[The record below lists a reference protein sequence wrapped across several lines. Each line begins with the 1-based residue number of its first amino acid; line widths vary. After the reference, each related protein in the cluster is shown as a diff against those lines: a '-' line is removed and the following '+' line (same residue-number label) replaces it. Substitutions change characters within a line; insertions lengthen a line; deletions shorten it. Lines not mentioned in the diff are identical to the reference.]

1 MRRVLVIQTAFLGDV
16 VLATP
21 LLEAIHTIHPEATID
36 LLVRKGNESLF
47 TQHPFL
53 HSVFTWDKINHKWSS
68 LLQLTK
74 VFRSQKYDL
83 VINVQRFFTSGL
95 ITLLANGNKSIGFDK
110 NPLSIFFTKKVKHEL
125 QAGLHEIDRNLQLLA
140 SIHPSLPRFLPKLYP
155 SATDNAAVEQYQKQ
169 PYITIAPA
177 SVWATKQLPIQ
188 KWIELIQIHSNKT
201 IYILGGKSDISLAES
216 IKSQAKALTPSLNM
230 INLSGQLNLLQSAS
244 LMKGAQMNYVND
256 SGPMHLAS
264 ATNSPV
270 TVFYCSTVPEFGFGP
285 LSSNA
290 TILQVSQKLPCRPC
304 GLHGYKK
311 CPEKHFNCGNQ
322 IILPQATT

>member
-21 LLEAIHTIHPEATID
+21 LLEALHAIHPDATID

-53 HSVFTWDKINHKWSS
+53 HSVYTWDKSNHKWSS

-83 VINVQRFFTSGL
+83 VVNVQRFFTSGL

-125 QAGLHEIDRNLQLLA
+125 KAGLHEIDRNLQLLA
-140 SIHPSLPRFLPKLYP
+140 SISPSLPRFLPKLYP
-155 SATDNAAVEQYQKQ
+155 SPTDKAAVQKYQKQ

-177 SVWATKQLPIQ
+177 SVWATKQLPIH
-188 KWIELIQIHSNKT
+188 KWIELIQMHANKT
-201 IYILGGKSDISLAES
+201 IYILGGKSDINLAEA
-216 IKSQAKALTPSLNM
+216 IKSQVKASTPSLNI
-230 INLSGQLNLLQSAS
+230 INLAGQLNLLQSAS

-285 LSSNA
+285 LSDNA

-322 IILPQATT
+322 IILP

>member
-21 LLEAIHTIHPEATID
+21 ILEALHTIHPASQID

-47 TQHPFL
+47 TKHPFINTVYVL
-53 HSVFTWDKINHKWSS
+53 DKSNHKWSS
-68 LLQLTK
+68 LIQLTK

-95 ITLLANGNKSIGFDK
+95 ITLLAYGNKSIGFDK
-110 NPLSIFFTKKVKHEL
+110 NPLSIFFTKRVKHQL
-125 QAGLHEIDRNLQLLA
+125 KPGLHEIDRNLQLLG
-140 SIHPSLPRFLPKLYP
+140 SIYPGLPRFLPNLYP
-155 SATDNAAVEQYQKQ
+155 SAADQTAVEQYQKQ
-169 PYITIAPA
+169 SYITIAPA
-177 SVWATKQLPIQ
+177 SVWATKQLPMH
-188 KWIELIQIHSNKT
+188 KWIELIQIHSNQT
-201 IYILGGKSDISLAES
+201 IYILGGKSDVNLAES
-216 IKSQAKALTPSLNM
+216 IKSNVQGSKPSLSI
-230 INLSGQLNLLQSAS
+230 INLAGQLNLLQSAA

-270 TVFYCSTVPEFGFGP
+270 TVFYCSTIPEFGFGP
-285 LSSNA
+285 LSDNA
-290 TILQVSQKLPCRPC
+290 TILQVNQKLPCRPC

-322 IILPQATT
+322 IILPQAQ